1 MFQTQMPNGV
11 TKSIVP
17 HLSQRLYVQTLA
29 IAEVFNDVYDIIGA
43 LDRAITLT
51 KLLIY

>member
-1 MFQTQMPNGV
+1 MPNGV
-11 TKSIVP
+11 MTSIVRP
-17 HLSQRLYVQTLA
+17 WSQRLYVQTLA

-43 LDRAITLT
+43 LITLT